1 MLKRSPA
8 LDARFRQELAAAQQ
22 AIAGLPGRFDEAIFQ
37 NPAAVRA
44 AQAKVRTVLATLQT
58 DMQPLV
64 NAL

>member
-1 MLKRSPA
+1 MVKYNPA
-8 LDARFRQELAAAQQ
+8 LDTRFRQELAAAQQ
-22 AIAGLPGRFDEAIFQ
+22 AIAALPGRFDEAILQ

-44 AQAKVRTVLATLQT
+44 AQAKVRTVLNTLQT